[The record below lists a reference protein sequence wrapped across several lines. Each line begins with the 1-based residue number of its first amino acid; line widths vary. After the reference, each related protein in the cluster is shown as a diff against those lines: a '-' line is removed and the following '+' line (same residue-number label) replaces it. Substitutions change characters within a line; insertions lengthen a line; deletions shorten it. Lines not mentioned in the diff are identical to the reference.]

1 MIPIYTDGAC
11 SRNGYPNAK
20 AGIGVFFCDNDPRN
34 VSEEVG
40 SEYKQTNN
48 VAELL
53 AFMRAIKIVIGD
65 ERKYKIYTDSE
76 YVIKCATN
84 FNKWLK
90 TKEKSEIKNFELV
103 CELYELVEKN
113 NIKYEHIKAHTG
125 LTDEHS
131 YGNEQADKLA
141 NNAIGVQDVKA
152 VKAVKAVKLSVP
164 FEAKDK
170 AKELGARWNKD
181 GKFWYYDGLDTDVI
195 AKLRELEVKQYH
207 LNIPFASKDMA
218 KGLGAKWDGSL
229 KKWYYTD
236 NMDPDK
242 IAKLLKI
249 STKK

>member
-11 SRNGYPNAK
+11 SRNGYPDAK
-20 AGIGVFFCDNDPRN
+20 AGIGVFFCDNDSRN
-34 VSEEVG
+34 VSEVVCK
-40 SEYKQTNN
+40 EYKQTNN

-65 ERKYKIYTDSE
+65 KDRKYKIYTDSE

-103 CELYELVEKN
+103 QELYQLVEKN
-113 NIKYEHIKAHTG
+113 NIKYEHVKAHTG

-141 NNAIGVQDVKA
+141 NNAIGVEA
-152 VKAVKAVKLSVP
+152 VASKRIKLSVP

-170 AKELGARWNKD
+170 AKEYGAKWDKE
-181 GKFWYYDGLDTDVI
+181 GKFWYYDGSDTDNL
-195 AKLRELEVKQYH
+195 AKLQKLEVKEYH
-207 LNIPFASKDMA
+207 LNIPFASKDIA
-218 KGLGAKWDGSL
+218 KGLGAKWDNNI

-236 NMDPDK
+236 NMDPEK